1 MLEVAMRRLLCLVC
15 FVALAVFSTA
25 CDNFLRSV
33 VSGTSGCSVEEIG
46 ITSPSTNQLSFVG
59 AEPLCVYKPLF
70 PNDFLGGVYF
80 KSALLAET
88 SPARGTKLIITDAD
102 GRFRLKYRMAVS
114 MSGAPEGTSDAVVS
128 VWTSPDGYSLGD
140 EIGSAIVHNG
150 ETVVITNSR
159 QVYINRRFV
168 DSLIVKAVYERG
180 PISWE
185 TTRVLVEARS
195 EFSVKIG

>member
-1 MLEVAMRRLLCLVC
+1 MRRLVGLVC
-15 FVALAVFSTA
+15 VVAMAVFSTA
-25 CDNFLRSV
+25 CENFLRSV
-33 VSGTSGCSVEEIG
+33 VSGTSGCSVDEIG
-46 ITSPSTNQLSFVG
+46 ITSPSTNQSSFVG

-114 MSGAPEGTSDAVVS
+114 MSDAPEGTTDAVVS
-128 VWTSPDGYSLGD
+128 VWTSQDGYSLGD
-140 EIGSAIVHNG
+140 EIGSSIVHNG

-159 QVYINRRFV
+159 QVYIDKRFI
-168 DSLIVKAVYERG
+168 DSLIVRAVYERG
-180 PISWE
+180 PINWE
-185 TTRVLVEARS
+185 TNRVLVDARA
-195 EFSVKIG
+195 EYRVKIG